1 MVKLNPQPAMQIFF
15 PTVERFT
22 TKVAL
27 NSREPLANCIGPR
40 GTNLAKGGRL
50 AGEINLRGRAG
61 RASNVMAEKK
71 VMIEFH
77 SM

>member
-1 MVKLNPQPAMQIFF
+1 MHIFF
-15 PTVERFT
+15 PTVERFG

-40 GTNLAKGGRL
+40 GRNLAKGGRL

-61 RASNVMAEKK
+61 RLASNVMA
-71 VMIEFH
+71 F
-77 SM
+77 

>member
-1 MVKLNPQPAMQIFF
+1 MHIF

-40 GTNLAKGGRL
+40 GTNFSGWTWPVQ
-50 AGEINLRGRAG
+50 NLRRAG
-61 RASNVMAEKK
+61 RASNVMAVIGDDRISFHVDFHYH
-71 VMIEFH
+71 VMME
-77 SM
+77 